1 MSNDKY
7 KHQVKKVT
15 EDREN
20 KIILQIGMN
29 IRTKDHDLIERL
41 KKVTGN
47 TYIQRLRNLIDSWED
62 RWKV

>member
-7 KHQVKKVT
+7 KHQIKKIT
-15 EDREN
+15 EDRKN
-20 KIILQIGMN
+20 SVILQIGMN

-47 TYIQRLRNLIDSWED
+47 TYIERLRNLIDSWEE
-62 RWKV
+62 RWKA

>member
-1 MSNDKY
+1 MSNEHY
-7 KHQVKKVT
+7 KHQVKKIT

-29 IRTKDHDLIERL
+29 IRTKDHDIIERL

-47 TYIQRLRNLIDSWED
+47 TYIERLRNLLDRWED
-62 RWKV
+62 IWEV